1 MSILVLGGA
10 GYIGSHTVYELIDA
24 GEDVVIADNLET
36 GHIEAVHP
44 KAKFYKGDIRD
55 RAFVD
60 SVFENEKIDA
70 VIHFAANSLV
80 GESMVDPLKYYDNN
94 VNGTKVLYE
103 EDNGMKLGEAIPN
116 YQAYRNELQ
125 DKKTSIYK
133 QYKKTKEKA
142 ERTND
147 EEWIQKAA
155 ELELSYK
162 EATDDFDKYENVL
175 NSLREQWCAAANTE
189 NDKALADPETGLGA
203 TIGKIMT
210 TIARMCAGDKVP
222 YTDEKKVMEYDDK
235 MYARAKQAQM
245 IMASMK
251 KKQKEYDSLWDKEGG
266 EYDPEGVA
274 DNTEAQGEL
283 PDIPSSDGDSTDT
296 GEAVSDSE

>member
-1 MSILVLGGA
+1 
-10 GYIGSHTVYELIDA
+10 
-24 GEDVVIADNLET
+24 
-36 GHIEAVHP
+36 
-44 KAKFYKGDIRD
+44 
-55 RAFVD
+55 
-60 SVFENEKIDA
+60 
-70 VIHFAANSLV
+70 
-80 GESMVDPLKYYDNN
+80 
-94 VNGTKVLYE
+94 
-103 EDNGMKLGEAIPN
+103 MKLGEAIPN

-266 EYDPEGVA
+266 EDDPEGVA

>member
-1 MSILVLGGA
+1 
-10 GYIGSHTVYELIDA
+10 
-24 GEDVVIADNLET
+24 
-36 GHIEAVHP
+36 
-44 KAKFYKGDIRD
+44 
-55 RAFVD
+55 
-60 SVFENEKIDA
+60 
-70 VIHFAANSLV
+70 
-80 GESMVDPLKYYDNN
+80 
-94 VNGTKVLYE
+94 
-103 EDNGMKLGEAIPN
+103 MKLGEAIPN

-203 TIGKIMT
+203 TLGKIMT

-222 YTDEKKVMEYDDK
+222 YSDEKKVMEYDDK

-266 EYDPEGVA
+266 EYSAEGVP
-274 DNTEAQGEL
+274 DNTEAQG
-283 PDIPSSDGDSTDT
+283 
-296 GEAVSDSE
+296 

>member
-1 MSILVLGGA
+1 
-10 GYIGSHTVYELIDA
+10 
-24 GEDVVIADNLET
+24 
-36 GHIEAVHP
+36 
-44 KAKFYKGDIRD
+44 
-55 RAFVD
+55 
-60 SVFENEKIDA
+60 
-70 VIHFAANSLV
+70 
-80 GESMVDPLKYYDNN
+80 
-94 VNGTKVLYE
+94 
-103 EDNGMKLGEAIPN
+103 MKLGEAIPN

-266 EYDPEGVA
+266 EYAPEGVA

>member
-1 MSILVLGGA
+1 MGRIWHNSSAQILIYRTKIVFLPA
-10 GYIGSHTVYELIDA
+10 TEKS
-24 GEDVVIADNLET
+24 VISQNRQF
-36 GHIEAVHP
+36 P
-44 KAKFYKGDIRD
+44 
-55 RAFVD
+55 
-60 SVFENEKIDA
+60 N
-70 VIHFAANSLV
+70 
-80 GESMVDPLKYYDNN
+80 KY
-94 VNGTKVLYE
+94 
-103 EDNGMKLGEAIPN
+103 
-116 YQAYRNELQ
+116 
-125 DKKTSIYK
+125 
-133 QYKKTKEKA
+133 
-142 ERTND
+142 
-147 EEWIQKAA
+147 

>member
-1 MSILVLGGA
+1 
-10 GYIGSHTVYELIDA
+10 
-24 GEDVVIADNLET
+24 
-36 GHIEAVHP
+36 
-44 KAKFYKGDIRD
+44 
-55 RAFVD
+55 
-60 SVFENEKIDA
+60 
-70 VIHFAANSLV
+70 
-80 GESMVDPLKYYDNN
+80 
-94 VNGTKVLYE
+94 
-103 EDNGMKLGEAIPN
+103 MKLGEAIPN

-251 KKQKEYDSLWDKEGG
+251 KKQKEYDLLWDKEGG

-274 DNTEAQGEL
+274 DNTEAQGAL
-283 PDIPSSDGDSTDT
+283 PDIPSSDAEVTGTD
-296 GEAVSDSE
+296 ESNSNAE

>member
-1 MSILVLGGA
+1 
-10 GYIGSHTVYELIDA
+10 
-24 GEDVVIADNLET
+24 
-36 GHIEAVHP
+36 
-44 KAKFYKGDIRD
+44 
-55 RAFVD
+55 
-60 SVFENEKIDA
+60 
-70 VIHFAANSLV
+70 
-80 GESMVDPLKYYDNN
+80 
-94 VNGTKVLYE
+94 
-103 EDNGMKLGEAIPN
+103 MKLGEAIPN

-283 PDIPSSDGDSTDT
+283 PDIHHRTET
-296 GEAVSDSE
+296 VRIQVKQYQIVNN

>member
-1 MSILVLGGA
+1 
-10 GYIGSHTVYELIDA
+10 
-24 GEDVVIADNLET
+24 
-36 GHIEAVHP
+36 
-44 KAKFYKGDIRD
+44 
-55 RAFVD
+55 
-60 SVFENEKIDA
+60 
-70 VIHFAANSLV
+70 
-80 GESMVDPLKYYDNN
+80 
-94 VNGTKVLYE
+94 
-103 EDNGMKLGEAIPN
+103 MKLGEAIPN
-116 YQAYRNELQ
+116 YQAHRNELQ

-266 EYDPEGVA
+266 ENDPEGVA
-274 DNTEAQGEL
+274 DSTEAQGEL

>member
-1 MSILVLGGA
+1 
-10 GYIGSHTVYELIDA
+10 
-24 GEDVVIADNLET
+24 
-36 GHIEAVHP
+36 
-44 KAKFYKGDIRD
+44 
-55 RAFVD
+55 
-60 SVFENEKIDA
+60 
-70 VIHFAANSLV
+70 
-80 GESMVDPLKYYDNN
+80 
-94 VNGTKVLYE
+94 
-103 EDNGMKLGEAIPN
+103 MKLGEAIPY
-116 YQAYRNELQ
+116 YQAYRKELQ

-210 TIARMCAGDKVP
+210 TIARMCAGDKVS

>member
-1 MSILVLGGA
+1 MQYIWEVVLAAEKNGIREA
-10 GYIGSHTVYELIDA
+10 DLRYEVAEVRSPYLEVSFCDLNTQTVEQT
-24 GEDVVIADNLET
+24 VVEVN
-36 GHIEAVHP
+36 P
-44 KAKFYKGDIRD
+44 FYRFFDI
-55 RAFVD
+55 F
-60 SVFENEKIDA
+60 S
-70 VIHFAANSLV
+70 
-80 GESMVDPLKYYDNN
+80 G
-94 VNGTKVLYE
+94 VLDINQKE
-103 EDNGMKLGEAIPN
+103 
-116 YQAYRNELQ
+116 
-125 DKKTSIYK
+125 
-133 QYKKTKEKA
+133 YKKTKEKA

-203 TIGKIMT
+203 TLGKIMT

-222 YTDEKKVMEYDDK
+222 YSDEKKVMEYDDK